1 METYDLTYIW
11 DKLTEKLSHSI
22 SDSHMDMYIRQITPV
37 RLEDDVIYCIVPSTK
52 LCSAIQH
59 NYFSLIS
66 ALLND
71 ITNNSN
77 MRLELKVENQ
87 NILEVPKENYKE
99 NSLFN
104 NEEDKTKD
112 GIFESNINP
121 NQRFETFVVGN
132 SNRFA
137 TAAAQAVA
145 NNPGNVYNPLFIYGN
160 SGLGKTHL
168 MYAIGNAI
176 LETRPNAKVKYVTSE
191 TFTNEIIN
199 AIQNH
204 TVKDFQEK
212 YRTIDCLIID
222 DIQFLENKERT
233 QEEFFHT
240 FNALKESN
248 KQIVI
253 SSDRHPQSMDKLEER
268 LRSRFV
274 NGLTVDIQ
282 PPDLETR
289 IAIIRKKAEIEKID
303 MPNEVIQTIAVS
315 IDNNIRMIEGA
326 FNRIVAYA
334 SIMHLP
340 IDMKVT
346 ETVLK
351 DFATHSIQNIT
362 IEKIISHIC
371 KYYNLQNDDLIG
383 KKRPKNIAL
392 PRQIAM
398 YLSRRLTDASLPKI
412 CSSFGGRDHTTV
424 IHAYEKI
431 EKMRKEDRSFDNLL
445 QQFEEQ
451 IRSI

>member
-1 METYDLTYIW
+1 METYDLPEIW
-11 DKLTEKLSHSI
+11 NKLTEKLSHST
-22 SDSHMDMYIRQITPV
+22 SETNMNMYIRQITPV
-37 RLEDDVIYCIVPSTK
+37 KMENNIVYLTVPSST
-52 LCSAIQH
+52 LRTSINQQ
-59 NYFSLIS
+59 YLPIII
-66 ALLND
+66 ALLNE
-71 ITNNSN
+71 ITNNENLSV
-77 MRLELKVENQ
+77 KIDVENH
-87 NILEVPKENYKE
+87 NILNVVKENYETKP
-99 NSLFN
+99 LFRV
-104 NEEDKTKD
+104 EDKNREY
-112 GIFESNINP
+112 IFERNINKK
-121 NQRFETFVVGN
+121 QRFETFVIGN

-145 NNPGNVYNPLFIYGN
+145 KNPGNIYNPLFIYGN

-168 MYAIGNAI
+168 MHAIGNAI
-176 LETRPNAKVKYVTSE
+176 LESDPDAKVKYVTSE

-253 SSDRHPQSMDKLEER
+253 SSDRHPQNMDKLEER

-289 IAIIRKKAEIEKID
+289 IAILRKKAELEHID
-303 MPNEVIQTIAVS
+303 MPNDVIQSVATS

-334 SIMHLP
+334 DLMHLP
-340 IDMKVT
+340 IDMKMT
-346 ETVLK
+346 ATVLES
-351 DFATHSIQNIT
+351 FGSHTRQNIT
-362 IEKIISHIC
+362 IENIIKYIC
-371 KYYNLQNDDLIG
+371 TVYGLQEDDILG

-392 PRQIAM
+392 ARQVAM
-398 YLSRRLTDASLPKI
+398 YLCRKMTDASLPKI
-412 CSSFGGRDHTTV
+412 GSSFGGRDHTTV
-424 IHAYEKI
+424 IHACEKI
-431 EKMRKEDRSFDNLL
+431 DKMKNEDKGFEAQL
-445 QQFEEQ
+445 QQFEEK
-451 IRSI
+451 IRSL

>member
-1 METYDLTYIW
+1 METYDLSYIW
-11 DKLTEKLSHSI
+11 DRLTEKLSHSI
-22 SDSHMDMYIRQITPV
+22 SESYMDMYIRQITPV
-37 RLEDDVIYCIVPSTK
+37 KMENDVIYCTVPSAK
-52 LCSAIQH
+52 LCSDIRK

-71 ITNNSN
+71 ITNNN
-77 MRLELKVENQ
+77 NIRLEFEVENQ
-87 NILEVPKENYKE
+87 NILDVPAERYKAD
-99 NSLFN
+99 SLF
-104 NEEDKTKD
+104 KD
-112 GIFESNINP
+112 DEKSFESNINP
-121 NQRFETFVVGN
+121 KQRFETFVVGN

-145 NNPGNVYNPLFIYGN
+145 NDPGNVYNPLFIYGN

-168 MYAIGNAI
+168 MHAIGNAI
-176 LETRPNAKVKYVTSE
+176 LKVNPSAKVKYVTSE
-191 TFTNEIIN
+191 TFTNEIVN

-240 FNALKESN
+240 FNTLKEAN

-253 SSDRHPQSMDKLEER
+253 SSDRHPQSRDRLEER

-289 IAIIRKKAEIEKID
+289 MAIIRKKAEIEKID

-351 DFATHSIQNIT
+351 DFAIHSIQNIT

-412 CSSFGGRDHTTV
+412 GSSFGGRDHTTV

>member
-1 METYDLTYIW
+1 METYDLPEIW
-11 DKLTEKLSHSI
+11 NKLTEKLSHST
-22 SDSHMDMYIRQITPV
+22 SETNMNMYIRQITPV
-37 RLEDDVIYCIVPSTK
+37 KMENNIVHLTVPSST
-52 LCSAIQH
+52 LRTSINQQ
-59 NYFSLIS
+59 YLPIII
-66 ALLND
+66 ALLNE
-71 ITNNSN
+71 ITNNENLSV
-77 MRLELKVENQ
+77 KIDVENH
-87 NILEVPKENYKE
+87 NILNVVKENYETKP
-99 NSLFN
+99 LFRV
-104 NEEDKTKD
+104 EDKNREY
-112 GIFESNINP
+112 IFESNINKK
-121 NQRFETFVVGN
+121 QRFETFVIGN

-145 NNPGNVYNPLFIYGN
+145 KNPGNIYNPLFIYGN

-168 MYAIGNAI
+168 MHAIGNAI
-176 LETRPNAKVKYVTSE
+176 LESDPDAKVKYVTSE

-253 SSDRHPQSMDKLEER
+253 SSDRHPQNMDKLEER

-289 IAIIRKKAEIEKID
+289 IAILRKKAELEHID
-303 MPNEVIQTIAVS
+303 MPNDVIQSVATS

-334 SIMHLP
+334 DLMHLP
-340 IDMKVT
+340 IDMKMT
-346 ETVLK
+346 ATVLES
-351 DFATHSIQNIT
+351 FGSHTRQNIT
-362 IEKIISHIC
+362 IENIIKYIC
-371 KYYNLQNDDLIG
+371 TVYGLQEDDILG

-392 PRQIAM
+392 ARQVAM
-398 YLSRRLTDASLPKI
+398 YLCRKMTDASLPKI
-412 CSSFGGRDHTTV
+412 GLSFGGRDHTTV
-424 IHAYEKI
+424 IHACEKI
-431 EKMRKEDRSFDNLL
+431 DKMKNEDKGFEAQL
-445 QQFEEQ
+445 QQFEEK
-451 IRSI
+451 IRSL

>member
-37 RLEDDVIYCIVPSTK
+37 RLENDVIYCTVPSTK
-52 LCSAIQH
+52 LCSAVQQ

-77 MRLELKVENQ
+77 MRLELKVDNQ

-121 NQRFETFVVGN
+121 KQRFETFVVGN

-274 NGLTVDIQ
+274 NGLTVDVQ

-412 CSSFGGRDHTTV
+412 GSSFGGRDHTTV

>member
-1 METYDLTYIW
+1 METYDLASIW
-11 DKLTEKLSHSI
+11 DRLTEKLSHSI
-22 SDSHMDMYIRQITPV
+22 SESHMDIYIRQITPV
-37 RLEDDVIYCIVPSTK
+37 KLENDVIYCTVPSTT
-52 LCSAIQH
+52 LCSAIQQ
-59 NYFSLIS
+59 NYFPVILP
-66 ALLND
+66 LLND
-71 ITNNSN
+71 ITNNN
-77 MRLELKVENQ
+77 NIKLELKVENQ
-87 NILEVPKENYKE
+87 NILDVPAEHYKAD
-99 NSLFN
+99 SLFKD
-104 NEEDKTKD
+104 EEKC
-112 GIFESNINP
+112 FESNINKK
-121 NQRFETFVVGN
+121 QRFETFVVGN

-145 NNPGNVYNPLFIYGN
+145 NDPGNIYNPLFIYGN

-168 MYAIGNAI
+168 MHAIGNAV
-176 LETRPNAKVKYVTSE
+176 LETNPNAKVKYVTSE

-212 YRTIDCLIID
+212 YRTIDCMIID

-240 FNALKESN
+240 FNALKEAN

-282 PPDLETR
+282 PPDLEIR

-351 DFATHSIQNIT
+351 DFATRTHQNIT
-362 IEKIISHIC
+362 IEKIIGHIC
-371 KYYNLQNDDLIG
+371 KYYNLQKEDLIG

-398 YLSRRLTDASLPKI
+398 YLCRRMTDASLPKVGL
-412 CSSFGGRDHTTV
+412 SFGGRDHTTV
-424 IHAYEKI
+424 IHAYEKV

>member
-1 METYDLTYIW
+1 METFDLPQIW
-11 DKLTEKLSHSI
+11 DRLTDKLSHATSE
-22 SDSHMDMYIRQITPV
+22 SNMDMYIRQITPL
-37 RLEDDVIYCIVPSTK
+37 RLENEVIYCTVPSIT
-52 LCSAIQH
+52 LRSAIQQ
-59 NYFSLIS
+59 NFLPIIS
-66 ALLND
+66 AALNE
-71 ITNNSN
+71 ITNNN
-77 MRLELKVENQ
+77 NIRVEFNVENQ
-87 NILEVPKENYKE
+87 NDLDVPKEKYKE
-99 NSLFN
+99 KNLFAD
-104 NEEDKTKD
+104 EDKVKEPVY
-112 GIFESNINP
+112 ESNINKK
-121 NQRFETFVVGN
+121 QRFDTFVVGN

-145 NNPGNVYNPLFIYGN
+145 NDPGNVYNPLFIYGN

-168 MYAIGNAI
+168 MHAIGNAI
-176 LETRPNAKVKYVTSE
+176 LEANPGAKLRYVTSE

-253 SSDRHPQSMDKLEER
+253 SCDRNPQSMDKLEER
-268 LRSRFV
+268 LRSRFAS
-274 NGLTVDIQ
+274 GLTVDIQ

-289 IAIIRKKAEIEKID
+289 IAIIRKKAEIEKISI
-303 MPNEVIQTIAVS
+303 PNEVIQTIAVS

-351 DFATHSIQNIT
+351 DFATRTRQNIT

-371 KYYNLQNDDLIG
+371 KYYSLQTDDLIG

-398 YLSRRLTDASLPKI
+398 YLCRRMTDASLPKI
-412 CSSFGGRDHTTV
+412 GLSFGGRDHTTV

-431 EKMRKEDRSFDNLL
+431 EKMRKEDRSFDSLME
-445 QQFEEQ
+445 QFEEQ
-451 IRSI
+451 IRSV

>member
-1 METYDLTYIW
+1 METFDLPKIW
-11 DKLTEKLSHSI
+11 ERLIDKLSHATSE
-22 SDSHMDMYIRQITPV
+22 SNMDMYIRQITPV
-37 RLEDDVIYCIVPSTK
+37 KLKNNIIYCTVPSTT
-52 LCSAIQH
+52 LRSAIQQ
-59 NYFSLIS
+59 NFLSIILAALNEITDNDTIS
-66 ALLND
+66 VELNV
-71 ITNNSN
+71 
-77 MRLELKVENQ
+77 KNQ
-87 NILEVPKENYKE
+87 NNLDVPKENYKE
-99 NSLFN
+99 KNLFAN
-104 NEEDKTKD
+104 EDKAKE
-112 GIFESNINP
+112 IVYENNINKK
-121 NQRFETFVVGN
+121 QRFDTFVVGN

-145 NNPGNVYNPLFIYGN
+145 NDPGNVYNPLFIYGN

-168 MYAIGNAI
+168 MHAIGNAI
-176 LETRPNAKVKYVTSE
+176 LEADPGTKVKYITSE

-253 SSDRHPQSMDKLEER
+253 SSDRNPQSMDKLEER
-268 LRSRFV
+268 LRSRFAS
-274 NGLTVDIQ
+274 GLTVDIQ

-289 IAIIRKKAEIEKID
+289 IAIIRKKAEIEKINI
-303 MPNEVIQTIAVS
+303 PNEVIQTIAVS

-326 FNRIVAYA
+326 FNGIVAY
-334 SIMHLP
+334 SNIMHLP
-340 IDMKVT
+340 IDMNVT

-351 DFATHSIQNIT
+351 DFATRRRQNIT
-362 IEKIISHIC
+362 IEKIISHVC
-371 KYYNLQNDDLIG
+371 KYYNLQTDDLIG

-398 YLSRRLTDASLPKI
+398 YLCRRITDASLPKI
-412 CSSFGGRDHTTV
+412 GFSFGGRDHTTV

-431 EKMRKEDRSFDNLL
+431 EKMRKEDRSFDSLMEQL
-445 QQFEEQ
+445 EEQ

>member
-1 METYDLTYIW
+1 METYDLSIIW
-11 DKLTEKLSHSI
+11 DRLTEKLSHATSE
-22 SDSHMDMYIRQITPV
+22 SNMDMYIRQITPV
-37 RLEDDVIYCIVPSTK
+37 KLENNVVICTVPSTT
-52 LCSAIQH
+52 LCSAVQQ
-59 NYFSLIS
+59 NFLSLILA
-66 ALLND
+66 ALSE
-71 ITNNSN
+71 ITENNNISVD
-77 MRLELKVENQ
+77 LKVENQ
-87 NILEVPKENYKE
+87 NNLNIARENYKV
-99 NSLFN
+99 NSLFA
-104 NEEDKTKD
+104 EEEKTKD
-112 GIFESNINP
+112 AIYESNINKK
-121 NQRFETFVVGN
+121 QRFDNFVVGN

-145 NNPGNVYNPLFIYGN
+145 NDPGNTYNPLFIYGN

-168 MYAIGNAI
+168 MHAIGNAI
-176 LETRPNAKVKYVTSE
+176 LEANPNAKVKYVTSE

-253 SSDRHPQSMDKLEER
+253 SCDRNPKNMDKLEER
-268 LRSRFV
+268 LRSRFAS
-274 NGLTVDIQ
+274 GLTVDIQ

-289 IAIIRKKAEIEKID
+289 IAIIRKKAETENVN
-303 MPNEVIQTIAVS
+303 MPNDVIQTVATS

-351 DFATHSIQNIT
+351 DFAINTRQNIT
-362 IEKIISHIC
+362 LEKITSHIC
-371 KYYNLQNDDLIG
+371 KYYGLQSDDLIG
-383 KKRPKNIAL
+383 KKRPKNIVM

-398 YLSRRLTDASLPKI
+398 YLCRIMTDASLPKI
-412 CSSFGGRDHTTV
+412 GLYFGGRDHTTV

-431 EKMRKEDRSFDNLL
+431 DKIRKEDRSFDSLM

-451 IRSI
+451 IRSN

>member
-1 METYDLTYIW
+1 METNDLSVIW
-11 DKLTEKLSHSI
+11 DRLTEKLSHATSE
-22 SDSHMDMYIRQITPV
+22 SNMDMYIRQITPV
-37 RLEDDVIYCIVPSTK
+37 KLDKDVITCTVPSTN
-52 LCSAIQH
+52 LCSAIQQNH
-59 NYFSLIS
+59 ISLILA
-66 ALLND
+66 ALSE
-71 ITNNSN
+71 ITGNKNIN
-77 MRLELKVENQ
+77 IELKVENQ
-87 NILEVPKENYKE
+87 NDLNIARENYKVKP
-99 NSLFN
+99 LFT
-104 NEEDKTKD
+104 EEDKVKD
-112 GIFESNINP
+112 GVYESNINKK
-121 NQRFETFVVGN
+121 QRFDNFVVGN

-145 NNPGNVYNPLFIYGN
+145 NDPGSTYNPLFIYGN

-168 MYAIGNAI
+168 MHAIGNAI
-176 LETRPNAKVKYVTSE
+176 LEADPNAKVKYVTSE
-191 TFTNEIIN
+191 AFTNEIIN

-253 SSDRHPQSMDKLEER
+253 SCDRNPQNMDKLEER
-268 LRSRFV
+268 LRSRFAS
-274 NGLTVDIQ
+274 GLTVDIQ

-289 IAIIRKKAEIEKID
+289 IAIIRKKAETENVN
-303 MPNEVIQTIAVS
+303 MPNDVIQTVATS

-351 DFATHSIQNIT
+351 DFAINTRQNIT
-362 IEKIISHIC
+362 LEKITNHIC
-371 KYYNLQNDDLIG
+371 KFYGLQSDDLIG
-383 KKRPKNIAL
+383 KKRPKNIAQ

-398 YLSRRLTDASLPKI
+398 YLCRIMTDSSLPKI
-412 CSSFGGRDHTTV
+412 GLYFGGRDHTTV
-424 IHAYEKI
+424 IHAFEKI
-431 EKMRKEDRSFDNLL
+431 DKMRKEDRSFDSLM

-451 IRSI
+451 IRSG

>member
-1 METYDLTYIW
+1 METYDLSIIW
-11 DKLTEKLSHSI
+11 DRLTEKLSHATSE
-22 SDSHMDMYIRQITPV
+22 SNMDMYIRQITPV
-37 RLEDDVIYCIVPSTK
+37 KLENNVVTCTVPSTT
-52 LCSAIQH
+52 LCSAVQQ
-59 NYFSLIS
+59 NFLSLILA
-66 ALLND
+66 ALSE
-71 ITNNSN
+71 ITENNNISVD
-77 MRLELKVENQ
+77 LKVENQ
-87 NILEVPKENYKE
+87 NNLNIARENYKI
-99 NSLFN
+99 NSLFA
-104 NEEDKTKD
+104 EEEKTKD
-112 GIFESNINP
+112 AIYESNINKK
-121 NQRFETFVVGN
+121 QRFDNFVVGN

-145 NNPGNVYNPLFIYGN
+145 NDPGNTYNPLFIYGN

-168 MYAIGNAI
+168 MHAIGNAV
-176 LETRPNAKVKYVTSE
+176 LEANPNAKVKYVTSE

-253 SSDRHPQSMDKLEER
+253 SCDRNPQNMDKLEER
-268 LRSRFV
+268 LRSRFAS
-274 NGLTVDIQ
+274 GLTVDIQ

-289 IAIIRKKAEIEKID
+289 IAIIRKKAETENVN
-303 MPNEVIQTIAVS
+303 MPNDVIQTVATS

-351 DFATHSIQNIT
+351 DFAINTRQNIT
-362 IEKIISHIC
+362 LEKITSHIC
-371 KYYNLQNDDLIG
+371 KYYGLQSDDLIG
-383 KKRPKNIAL
+383 KKRPKNIVM

-398 YLSRRLTDASLPKI
+398 YLCRIMTDASLPKI
-412 CSSFGGRDHTTV
+412 GLYFGGRDHTTV

-431 EKMRKEDRSFDNLL
+431 DKIRKEDRSFDSLM

-451 IRSI
+451 IRSN

>member
-1 METYDLTYIW
+1 METFDLPQIW
-11 DKLTEKLSHSI
+11 DRLTDKLSHATSE
-22 SDSHMDMYIRQITPV
+22 SNMDMYIRQITPL
-37 RLEDDVIYCIVPSTK
+37 RLENDVIYCTVPSIT
-52 LCSAIQH
+52 LRSAIQQ
-59 NYFSLIS
+59 NFLPIIS
-66 ALLND
+66 AALNE
-71 ITNNSN
+71 ITNNN
-77 MRLELKVENQ
+77 NIRVEFNVENQ
-87 NILEVPKENYKE
+87 NDLDVPKEKYKE
-99 NSLFN
+99 KNLFAD
-104 NEEDKTKD
+104 EDKVKEPVY
-112 GIFESNINP
+112 ESNINKK
-121 NQRFETFVVGN
+121 QRFDTFVVGN

-145 NNPGNVYNPLFIYGN
+145 NDPGNVYNPLFIYGN

-168 MYAIGNAI
+168 MHAIGNAI
-176 LETRPNAKVKYVTSE
+176 LEANPGAKLRYVTSE

-253 SSDRHPQSMDKLEER
+253 SCDRNPQSMDKLEER
-268 LRSRFV
+268 LRSRFAS
-274 NGLTVDIQ
+274 GLTVDIQ

-289 IAIIRKKAEIEKID
+289 IAIIRKKAEIEKISI
-303 MPNEVIQTIAVS
+303 PNEVIQTIAVS

-351 DFATHSIQNIT
+351 DFATRTRQNIT

-371 KYYNLQNDDLIG
+371 KYYSLQTDDLIG

-398 YLSRRLTDASLPKI
+398 YLCRRMTDASLPKI
-412 CSSFGGRDHTTV
+412 GLSFGGRDHTTV

-431 EKMRKEDRSFDNLL
+431 EKMRKEDRSFDSLME
-445 QQFEEQ
+445 QFEEQ
-451 IRSI
+451 IRSV